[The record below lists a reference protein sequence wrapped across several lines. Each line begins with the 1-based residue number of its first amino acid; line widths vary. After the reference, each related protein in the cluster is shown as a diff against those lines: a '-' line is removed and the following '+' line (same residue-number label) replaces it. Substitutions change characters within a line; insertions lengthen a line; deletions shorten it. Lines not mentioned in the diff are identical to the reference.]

1 MGIPFALA
9 SKTGEEGEVFF
20 FKLTI
25 VLVLGRGDWGGSVHV
40 GAPIRRSHTLR
51 CEKAGR
57 CTYMSVAFWL
67 KPLSVQGSGSGIP
80 QTWLVHERRQVGNG
94 L

>member
-1 MGIPFALA
+1 MMIGLGIIVGFHPKMSLLPLHHQH
-9 SKTGEEGEVFF
+9 
-20 FKLTI
+20 FKR
-25 VLVLGRGDWGGSVHV
+25 VRKE
-40 GAPIRRSHTLR
+40 LR
-51 CEKAGR
+51 LLLLN
-57 CTYMSVAFWL
+57 SVAFWL